1 MFFHG
6 TTIESGEAILKSN
19 FMKPSI
25 GDEQWLGNGYY
36 FFKDDLYA
44 FRWIVIKYTR
54 NFKSKN
60 WKKIDDIYK
69 EYMILSA
76 DIDLNRVFSLDNL
89 KNKMLF
95 LSLKNELKRKL
106 QDSVRYKNNEI
117 VDGLVIN
124 IMFNEMGY
132 ADKYDAVEATYP
144 IAYVYDTDSRQD
156 YIPEYQ
162 LCVKNLLTISNIQKY
177 NGIEVTQEYINF
189 IKEYNL
195 IKQQCL
201 EMRKKKLRYRER
213 KFKYTYN
220 K

>member
-1 MFFHG
+1 
-6 TTIESGEAILKSN
+6 
-19 FMKPSI
+19 MKPSI
-25 GDEQWLGNGYY
+25 GDEHWLGDGYY
-36 FFKDDLYA
+36 FFRDDLYA

-60 WKKIDDIYK
+60 WEKIDDIYK

-76 DIDLNRVFSLDNL
+76 DITLDKVFSLDNL
-89 KNKMLF
+89 AHKMLF
-95 LSLKNELKRKL
+95 LKIKSSLKQKL
-106 QDSVRYKNNEI
+106 QDSPCYQNKEI
-117 VDGLVIN
+117 VDGVVIN

-132 ADKYDAVEATYP
+132 ADKFDAVEATYP
-144 IAYVYDTDSRQD
+144 IAYVYDTNSRQD

-177 NGIEVTQEYINF
+177 NGTEVPQEYINF
-189 IKEYNL
+189 IKEYTL
-195 IKQQCL
+195 VKQQCL
-201 EMRKKKLRYRER
+201 EKRKKKPPYRKR

>member
-1 MFFHG
+1 
-6 TTIESGEAILKSN
+6 
-19 FMKPSI
+19 MKPSI
-25 GDEQWLGNGYY
+25 GDEHWLGDGYY
-36 FFKDDLYA
+36 FFRDDLYA

-60 WKKIDDIYK
+60 WEKLDDIYK

-76 DIDLNRVFSLDNL
+76 DITLDKVFSLDNL
-89 KNKMLF
+89 AHKMLF
-95 LSLKNELKRKL
+95 LKVKSSLKQKL
-106 QDSVRYKNNEI
+106 QDSPRYQNNEI
-117 VDGLVIN
+117 VDGVVIN

-132 ADKYDAVEATYP
+132 ADKFDAVEATYP
-144 IAYVYDTDSRQD
+144 IAYVYDTNSRQD

-177 NGIEVTQEYINF
+177 NGTEVPQEYINF
-189 IKEYNL
+189 IKEYTL
-195 IKQQCL
+195 VKQQCL
-201 EMRKKKLRYRER
+201 EKRKKKSPYRTR